1 MRTAED
7 TRGPRTIIEG
17 RLKLVIHD
25 QKNGALRQEL
35 FDLETDP
42 AEKTNLIEEQRDRA
56 ERLRAKLRAWQD
68 SALRSLTGADYAP

>member
-1 MRTAED
+1 M
-7 TRGPRTIIEG
+7 IEG

-42 AEKTNLIEEQRDRA
+42 AEKMNLIEEQRDRA
-56 ERLRAKLRAWQD
+56 EQLRAKLRAWQD
-68 SALRSLTGADYAP
+68 SVLRSLTGADYAP